1 MILWTASNLADDDL
15 SGCWF
20 VQVLGTVGWPIPETE
35 IKVVDS
41 QTGHTL
47 PPGTKGSI
55 KVRGPQVMKGYY
67 KVRIRHASCW
77 FITKSCITLGH
88 YDMEQWN
95 EVLRRFGDL
104 WAENLDS
111 SLCILHLLCSWW
123 ILVWWV
129 GGWSL
134 FSWFF
139 SFCLTWVL
147 IPLM

>member
-1 MILWTASNLADDDL
+1 M
-15 SGCWF
+15 
-20 VQVLGTVGWPIPETE
+20 QVLGTVGWPIPETE

-77 FITKSCITLGH
+77 FSTKSCITLGH

-95 EVLRRFGDL
+95 EV
-104 WAENLDS
+104 
-111 SLCILHLLCSWW
+111 
-123 ILVWWV
+123 
-129 GGWSL
+129 
-134 FSWFF
+134 
-139 SFCLTWVL
+139 
-147 IPLM
+147 

>member
-15 SGCWF
+15 GGRWF

-95 EVLRRFGDL
+95 EVWEGLEICELKIWTQVCAPCTCYAAGEFWSGE
-104 WAENLDS
+104 WA
-111 SLCILHLLCSWW
+111 
-123 ILVWWV
+123 
-129 GGWSL
+129 GGVY
-134 FSWFF
+134 FHGFF
-139 SFCLTWVL
+139 HFAWHGC
-147 IPLM
+147 